1 MKHDDP
7 SKGRGDGPGPT
18 IESVL
23 LREVDRCQARLDA
36 ALEDLR
42 RYRLSNPAP
51 ATASVYETRAAH
63 VFTCGMSMHDT
74 PERYDGR

>member
-1 MKHDDP
+1 MQKLNDP
-7 SKGRGDGPGPT
+7 SKGRGEPGPT

-23 LREVDRCQARLDA
+23 LREVDRCQTRLDA

-51 ATASVYETRAAH
+51 ATASVYETAGFVEHRL
-63 VFTCGMSMHDT
+63 
-74 PERYDGR
+74 DGSSWRRG

>member
-1 MKHDDP
+1 MSKTHDP
-7 SKGRGDGPGPT
+7 SKGRPTPGPT

-51 ATASVYETRAAH
+51 ATASVYETRGLAEH
-63 VFTCGMSMHDT
+63 
-74 PERYDGR
+74 RLDGSSWRRG